1 MKVKS
6 KKIIQA
12 FKLNPKIVDLI
23 SKYAIKNETSKTQI
37 VELALIDFFKSKN
50 EDIF

>member
-1 MKVKS
+1 MRE

-23 SKYAIKNETSKTQI
+23 SKYAKKNKSSRTQI
-37 VELALIDFFKSKN
+37 VEIALIEFFKSKN